1 MQPIIKVIMAESKTA
16 DADISFTFFI
26 VRLKS
31 GETRLQSFSIAEFII
46 SKPNT
51 TAKHR
56 RIVVH
61 SFEDNPKKKP
71 PITTTKAS
79 MYWILKFFSCRI
91 QSFKPL
97 NAHPNDLITR
107 IVFFNFLSYK

>member
-1 MQPIIKVIMAESKTA
+1 MPPIMEVIMADSKTA
-16 DADISFTFFI
+16 DADMSFTFFI

-31 GETRLQSFSIAEFII
+31 GETRSQSFSIAEFII
-46 SKPNT
+46 SNPNT

-61 SFEDNPKKKP
+61 SFDDNPKKNP
-71 PITTTKAS
+71 AMTTMTAS
-79 MYWILKFFSCRI
+79 TYWILKFFSCRM
-91 QSFKPL
+91 QSFNPL

-107 IVFFNFLSYK
+107 IIYC